1 MNNEPIAPSD
11 PDPERWVGRNETDED
26 DDEYDVHSDPED
38 LSIQTE
44 SSESSSDS
52 DPDFY
57 TWNSE
62 SSGSEVGSTEA
73 LEIFENMAEVRTFLQ
88 YQSNADVLL
97 TFCDRTTM
105 ENFQKTWLSIQT
117 HDHSFEN

>member
-1 MNNEPIAPSD
+1 MG
-11 PDPERWVGRNETDED
+11 GRNETDED

-52 DPDFY
+52 DPRFY

-62 SSGSEVGSTEA
+62 SSGSEEEGFVRVVLDVSTSCVDPRVSRSVGRC
-73 LEIFENMAEVRTFLQ
+73 I
-88 YQSNADVLL
+88 
-97 TFCDRTTM
+97 
-105 ENFQKTWLSIQT
+105 
-117 HDHSFEN
+117 